1 MSGTQPTRTAAEI
14 EAELMSLPTESEI
27 ELLQGAEDP
36 TPAPTAPDPEE
47 AAARRKGWLPKSE
60 YQGDPDK
67 WVDAATFIDR
77 GNKFNKNLQREVE
90 ALKQKLADF
99 EGTKAAFRKFHEE
112 TLAKKDAELQ
122 AAINALRVQRSQ
134 ATQDGDHET
143 AIALEDRIDELKAER
158 KAFSA
163 VEAVQPPP
171 ADPTTPANP
180 AGLHVEVL
188 NEWIDDGN
196 TWFREDTKL
205 QAYAVS
211 VGEDLIRSG
220 EKLRGRKF
228 LDKVAEIVAEDFPR
242 KFKQRS
248 ITTPASPVSSSTP
261 SRSTPSAGTRPRTE
275 ADLPPEDLKLMRQFI
290 KEGWTTKEKFLAGYF
305 SR

>member
-1 MSGTQPTRTAAEI
+1 MPDTTTPRSAAEI
-14 EAELMSLPTESEI
+14 EAELMALPSE
-27 ELLQGAEDP
+27 AEIDLMGDDDP
-36 TPAPTAPDPEE
+36 QIQSPATPNPDET
-47 AAARRKGWLPKSE
+47 AARHKGWLPKDE
-60 YQGDPDK
+60 YQGDPAK
-67 WVDAATFIDR
+67 WVDAKTFIDR

-90 ALKQKLADF
+90 QLKRKLEDF
-99 EGTKAAFRKFHEE
+99 EGTKAAFRKFHED

-134 ATQDGDHET
+134 ATMDGDHET
-143 AIALEDRIDELKAER
+143 AIALEDRIDELRAER
-158 KAFSA
+158 KAVKA
-163 VEAVQPPP
+163 VEVEQTPP
-171 ADPTTPANP
+171 AVAPSNP

-196 TWFREDTKL
+196 TWFREDPKL

-211 VGEDLIRSG
+211 VGEDLIKSG
-220 EKLRGRKF
+220 EPLRGRRF

-248 ITTPASPVSSSTP
+248 AATPTSPVAPAGSP
-261 SRSTPSAGTRPRTE
+261 SRSVPSAGSRAKTE

-305 SR
+305 GR